1 MRVKL
6 TDLLDDLELDPE
18 LLPLP
23 EAKRPTRA
31 RTERLVLQRL
41 GISRR
46 RVRSA
51 GRTLLAAVLAA
62 LLSLAA
68 VAGVLGLRADLP
80 RRSRCD
86 AAGEN
91 PGIYRI

>member
-51 GRTLLAAVLAA
+51 G
-62 LLSLAA
+62 
-68 VAGVLGLRADLP
+68 
-80 RRSRCD
+80 
-86 AAGEN
+86 
-91 PGIYRI
+91 